1 MDYPAPSPA
10 GAARWRRATLAASTV
25 AAVELVVI
33 LVASVVIFGK
43 TVARH
48 VEKAAVAHVYAHPQT
63 LAKTT
68 ATPLNA
74 PAGVARLPR
83 SQTVVTVLN
92 GGGVSGAAA
101 RNAQAVRGLGY
112 MVGQVGNAPRPALH
126 TVVEYGP
133 GYRAEAARLARDL
146 HVQAVSPLDGLRKS
160 DLLGAEIAL
169 ILGR

>member
-1 MDYPAPSPA
+1 V
-10 GAARWRRATLAASTV
+10 ASTV

-33 LVASVVIFGK
+33 LVAGVAIFGK
-43 TVARH
+43 TVARR
-48 VEKAAVAHVYAHPQT
+48 VEKAAVAHVYAHAKTT

-74 PAGVARLPR
+74 PVGVARLPP